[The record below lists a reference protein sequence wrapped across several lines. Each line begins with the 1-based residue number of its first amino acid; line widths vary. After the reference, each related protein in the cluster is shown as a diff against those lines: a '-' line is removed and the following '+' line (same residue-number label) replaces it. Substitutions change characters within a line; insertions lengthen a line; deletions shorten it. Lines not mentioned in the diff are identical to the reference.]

1 MSASA
6 KAQRLRNRMPA
17 IDPDAPPP
25 PVAPPPSPVAP
36 AALESVPA
44 PDAAPDEVEASEAP
58 EAAPAPPAR
67 PTTPKQPPAAA
78 ADDVEDGDEAE
89 HEKVRSGYR
98 SFYVEDDIFTRFR
111 AAIYWSSRRHDADED
126 VPINMSAG
134 VSEYMERT
142 AAELEKRFNDGE
154 PFRFPPV
161 VQRKK
166 RKTRKTEK

>member
-25 PVAPPPSPVAP
+25 PVAPAPSATAP
-36 AALESVPA
+36 KALESVPA
-44 PDAAPDEVEASEAP
+44 PDPAPDEVEASEAP
-58 EAAPAPPAR
+58 EAAPG
-67 PTTPKQPPAAA
+67 PTTRRTIPKQPPAVAT
-78 ADDVEDGDEAE
+78 DDVEEDEDGED
-89 HEKVRSGYR
+89 EKVRSGYR

-154 PFRFPPV
+154 PFRSPPV